1 MRSPDYP
8 PLTIAFHDKVTVR
21 GSHVRK
27 ILVVDVGLAEDAA
40 RRLL

>member
-1 MRSPDYP
+1 MRSPFYP
-8 PLTIAFHDKVTVR
+8 PLTIAFHDKTTVR

-27 ILVVDVGLAEDAA
+27 ILVVDVGLAEDEA